1 MKRLLEEAKRLQGI
15 AGIKEDSF
23 RFGNEVRPLET
34 IPSLTN
40 SDYSAM
46 FAQSQNYPGE
56 GADGHMYCP
65 DCMCKTQFNEGRCV
79 ECSWTPLNEERH
91 DVAMTMSNVQSIV
104 QAATEL
110 LSKLQMAQESTELPA
125 WIEDHIARAD
135 DLINQA
141 AKGYYE
147 EHNESEY
154 EDQGEVRHYIR
165 EKETDSEP
173 LYTDWDEYNFPSPR
187 IVIHLKNGKK
197 LSIQKARKKGSTR
210 MYNAVVQAFRD
221 DRYDI
226 LNPIIAAMIDKNNIK
241 EKLSKKQQQLDVD
254 KDGEIEASD
263 LKKLRA
269 KK

>member
-1 MKRLLEEAKRLQGI
+1 MKRILEEAKRLQEI
-15 AGIKEDSF
+15 AGIV
-23 RFGNEVRPLET
+23 RFGNETRPLET

-46 FAQSQNYPGE
+46 FSQGQNYPGE

-65 DCMCKTQFNEGRCV
+65 DCMCKQEFNEGKCM
-79 ECSWTPLNEERH
+79 ECSWAPLNEERH

-154 EDQGEVRHYIR
+154 EDQGEVRHY
-165 EKETDSEP
+165 
-173 LYTDWDEYNFPSPR
+173 
-187 IVIHLKNGKK
+187 
-197 LSIQKARKKGSTR
+197 
-210 MYNAVVQAFRD
+210 FR
-221 DRYDI
+221 
-226 LNPIIAAMIDKNNIK
+226 
-241 EKLSKKQQQLDVD
+241 EKLSNKQQQLDID
-254 KDGEIEASD
+254 RDGEIEASD